1 MKNIGIGILIGIL
14 ISAGLAFA
22 GRQYLVKTEIKIK
35 EVKIEDT
42 IWKDK
47 YLQLQQKLSKM
58 PKKITEAEKEKISV
72 DDLSNLIWCYN
83 SPLDFAHYTDHNFV
97 YVTVTDGCKE
107 AKAQYKIKVIQK
119 GNWKVYLTIGVIG
132 VTSGI
137 LLYHLTK

>member
-47 YLQLQQKLSKM
+47 YFQLQQKLSKM
-58 PKKITEAEKEKISV
+58 PKQITKAEKEKRESINAS
-72 DDLSNLIWCYN
+72 
-83 SPLDFAHYTDHNFV
+83 
-97 YVTVTDGCKE
+97 
-107 AKAQYKIKVIQK
+107 
-119 GNWKVYLTIGVIG
+119 
-132 VTSGI
+132 
-137 LLYHLTK
+137 